1 MDCSP
6 QEQAAIAAR
15 EANAYWDPRS
25 VASPAPQYTE
35 HASQDTPSRARA
47 GIMGNNEGRR
57 VRAQQ
62 RFQSLSFE
70 DEEAVLAPPPPPPD
84 YARTGGGSRQGIV
97 SNATSPPASPR
108 SI

>member
-1 MDCSP
+1 MDCSL

-25 VASPAPQYTE
+25 VASPAPEYTE
-35 HASQDTPSRARA
+35 HASQDTPPRAMA

-70 DEEAVLAPPPPPPD
+70 GEEAALAPPPPE
-84 YARTGGGSRQGIV
+84 YARIGGGSRQGIV
-97 SNATSPPASPR
+97 SNATGPPASPR